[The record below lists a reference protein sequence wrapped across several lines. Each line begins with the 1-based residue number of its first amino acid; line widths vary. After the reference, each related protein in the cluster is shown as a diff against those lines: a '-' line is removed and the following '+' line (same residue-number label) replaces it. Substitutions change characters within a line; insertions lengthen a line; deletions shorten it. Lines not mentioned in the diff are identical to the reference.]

1 MLSQPGGHNAG
12 GGTAP
17 GGMGRRQATAAKIHA
32 AQLSVLSNT
41 LLVLFKLS
49 VGLWIGSVAV
59 LSEAVHSGT
68 DLIAALVAFFAVRA
82 SDAPPDEKHP
92 YGHGKMESISGV
104 AEALLILGAGGYIIY
119 AAVQALRYEHP
130 PEKVGWGVAI
140 MALSALVNSFVA
152 RHLFRIARATD
163 SIALEADAHHLGIDV
178 WTSLGVVIGLALVW
192 GTGLHLFDPLVALA
206 VAFFIL
212 RTGWRILRGAFSPLL
227 DEQLPEE
234 EVRAVESIMA
244 GNREV
249 LGWHKLRTRKSG
261 SQRHVDVHIQV
272 DDDMS
277 LKEAH
282 RLTEELEDAMREA
295 LPNLSVMI
303 HTEPYEEEMRHHEE
317 NPH

>member
-1 MLSQPGGHNAG
+1 MPSRQGGRNVAPDRAAVG
-12 GGTAP
+12 WERGRATTAKL
-17 GGMGRRQATAAKIHA
+17 RA

-41 LLVLFKLS
+41 LLVLLKLG

-68 DLIAALVAFFAVRA
+68 DLVAAFVAFFAVRA
-82 SDAPPDEKHP
+82 SDAPPDERHP
-92 YGHGKMESISGV
+92 YGHGKMESVSGV
-104 AEALLILGAGGYIIY
+104 AEAVLILVAGTYIV
-119 AAVQALRYEHP
+119 AEAVRALIHGRESEH
-130 PEKVGWGVAI
+130 VGWGVGV
-140 MALSALVNSFVA
+140 MTLSALLNVFVA
-152 RHLFRIARATD
+152 RQLFRVARATD
-163 SIALEADAHHLGIDV
+163 SIALEADAHHLSIDV
-178 WTSLGVVIGLALVW
+178 WTSVGVVIGLALVW

-227 DEQLPEE
+227 DEQLPPQ
-234 EVRAVESIMA
+234 EVRAVEAIMA
-244 GNREV
+244 NHQQI

-277 LKEAH
+277 LKDAH
-282 RLTEELEDAMREA
+282 RLTEELEDAMRDA